1 MRNKHVDG
9 WKELL
14 PVLSGCTASGS
25 HPDYV
30 PAWPLQPWPRRP
42 QAVPGGPG
50 LQACWLAGENST
62 LRSVLNTPLGRGRLE
77 IGWAALWPWLR
88 PQVTGCPLPRETRAG
103 HPRLIPDSRGP
114 APSPPIRERAPRLKD
129 RTPAHE
135 AVLLPEPRSRRAPE
149 ASARLPGCAWELP
162 PAKQQLQAGWGWAE
176 DTAAPGF
183 PKLVLPGLPHPREV
197 QLHVHPSA
205 QNPEDSRQATPR
217 QWPNFQNRSRAVP
230 ATRES
235 GSGGSLNTKSRL

>member
-14 PVLSGCTASGS
+14 PVLSGCTASGN

-50 LQACWLAGENST
+50 LQACWLAGENGS

-88 PQVTGCPLPRETRAG
+88 PQVTGCPLPGETRAG
-103 HPRLIPDSRGP
+103 HPRLIPDSGGP
-114 APSPPIRERAPRLKD
+114 APSPPIREGAPRLKD

-135 AVLLPEPRSRRAPE
+135 AVLLPEPRSRRQHEAPHT
-149 ASARLPGCAWELP
+149 LPSGP
-162 PAKQQLQAGWGWAE
+162 PRPQPVCQG
-176 DTAAPGF
+176 APGNCRQPSNNCRRGGAGLRTLCCPRV
-183 PKLVLPGLPHPREV
+183 PKAG
-197 QLHVHPSA
+197 
-205 QNPEDSRQATPR
+205 
-217 QWPNFQNRSRAVP
+217 P
-230 ATRES
+230 ARPPPP
-235 GSGGSLNTKSRL
+235 